1 MRVIKAFEDELRG
14 LARHRKAL
22 RNRRPL
28 REHAGKITRR
38 PHGWKID
45 AAIVEKIGIDQP
57 RDQAEWQIVAI
68 DGMGGEQRPA
78 GLELDRPEAVELDGG
93 FSVGK
98 RRIRKLR
105 GGMKV

>member
-68 DGMGGEQRPA
+68 DGM
-78 GLELDRPEAVELDGG
+78 
-93 FSVGK
+93 VGNSDQPGWSS
-98 RRIRKLR
+98 IVQKLLNLMAAFPSAN
-105 GGMKV
+105 GAF